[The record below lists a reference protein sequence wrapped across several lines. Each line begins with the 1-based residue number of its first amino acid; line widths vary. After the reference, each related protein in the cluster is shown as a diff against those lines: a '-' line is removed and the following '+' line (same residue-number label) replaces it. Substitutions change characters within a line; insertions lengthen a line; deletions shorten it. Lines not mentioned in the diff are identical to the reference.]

1 MAETCQKCGRIV
13 VVRMNARLCYWC
25 WCFFFKCNCILTFLS
40 ISFCSFESFQNQ
52 RRSIIV
58 AGACSENAIEYKK
71 RLVFM
76 EQIVPVIK
84 YAMEQ
89 FPEHL
94 GVQKQSLGLLH
105 YLSGM

>member
-1 MAETCQKCGRIV
+1 
-13 VVRMNARLCYWC
+13 
-25 WCFFFKCNCILTFLS
+25 
-40 ISFCSFESFQNQ
+40 
-52 RRSIIV
+52 
-58 AGACSENAIEYKK
+58 
-71 RLVFM
+71 M

-84 YAMEQ
+84 YAMKQ

>member
-1 MAETCQKCGRIV
+1 MPEMWKNHCGKNECTV
-13 VVRMNARLCYWC
+13 VLLVLMI
-25 WCFFFKCNCILTFLS
+25 FFFKCNCILTFLS